1 VSSDVKTAKFDMAAN
16 IVETF
21 PPALAQSLGAQG
33 GGLSN
38 ITVDVSGKGQM
49 QLPDKAAMNFQAKVG
64 GVTVTVD
71 SVVAGGKFYIKDP
84 TTGNWTLAQGTSGLG
99 QFKEDIDANLDL
111 GAILAAAMPA
121 GATPFPGIPA
131 NATIHLVGHISVNL
145 HDFNSTVTV
154 AVPSVSPS

>member
-1 VSSDVKTAKFDMAAN
+1 MSSDVKTAKFDMAAN

-38 ITVDVSGKGQM
+38 GTDVHHYEIVPDKTKLEAQMGSSGLSAQMQAVIKNMVDKGTFHIEVWIGKGDHLLRQ
-49 QLPDKAAMNFQAKVG
+49 V
-64 GVTVTVD
+64 
-71 SVVAGGKFYIKDP
+71 
-84 TTGNWTLAQGTSGLG
+84 
-99 QFKEDIDANLDL
+99 KEDIDANLDL

-121 GATPFPGIPA
+121 GATPIPGIPA

-154 AVPSVSPS
+154 AVPSVSP